1 MLVTACSKA
10 NYQVLLDIVL
20 IINVLHNSFIS
31 EVNMVKIPYLN
42 CIFAMT
48 FSGIMAT
55 QEEIIQNL
63 RKKVE
68 VLMSLYEKAKAER
81 DRLRE
86 ENKSLHE
93 IVKTKEKEI
102 SKFEDKLNKVK
113 LAKMIAATTE
123 DSHEARL
130 KINRIVREIDRCIG
144 LLNK

>member
-1 MLVTACSKA
+1 
-10 NYQVLLDIVL
+10 
-20 IINVLHNSFIS
+20 
-31 EVNMVKIPYLN
+31 
-42 CIFAMT
+42 
-48 FSGIMAT
+48 MAT

-81 DRLRE
+81 DRLRG
-86 ENKSLHE
+86 ENKTLHE

-102 SKFEDKLNKVK
+102 SKFEDKLSKVR

>member
-1 MLVTACSKA
+1 MLLTACSKA

-31 EVNMVKIPYLN
+31 EVNMVKIPCHN
-42 CIFAMT
+42 CIFAMI

-68 VLMSLYEKAKAER
+68 VLMSLYERAKAER